1 MSANPETKQAPTTVN
16 KIGGKNMSQLDKVLN
31 AVNIFESRGEKV
43 VLVVSA
49 LEGVTNKLI
58 KAMDDLNGQDYSE
71 LDITTAFESTK
82 AVHAVTIEKF
92 FKGDHKI
99 EAYSAYDSAFE
110 ILKQALINHKQI
122 SKVLMPVV
130 HSFEIRDQ
138 VIGFGENMAR
148 KLLDIFLRQEG
159 KKTRL
164 LENVRCEET
173 EDAGGKISSR
183 KIEKGVHEAIRN
195 ALGGEETE
203 NVIRIFGG
211 HVAGT
216 PRGITIDEGRGY
228 SDVTGVDVAVVLR
241 EDGENVTAT
250 RFLKDVRGIYTANPK
265 NLNDKKNK
273 AVLHEDVSIK
283 VALEIAGAGSK
294 LINPRALSRARQHNL
309 DLQIRDISN
318 LDDDIGTNISTGSIL
333 THHAFKTIVSNMNM
347 DAITI
352 DVPEMADEP
361 GFIAAISDVFA
372 KHGISIDGIFP
383 EGTSITFSI
392 PLPEDESDRKVA
404 RKIIR
409 TVLDKLK
416 TIEVNEEQ
424 YMVDDIE
431 WDKSRASI
439 SVVGKEMHDRVG
451 MLANISGVFSAFGI
465 NITAVVHGSK
475 QTRINYLIDK
485 QDCKRAEQ
493 LLHSIFVD
501 NDPEIIAEFTKRRAE
516 QTEALTTT
524 FTS

>member
-1 MSANPETKQAPTTVN
+1 MNTTVN

-31 AVNIFESRGEKV
+31 AVNIFEGRGENI

-58 KAMDDLNGQDYSE
+58 YAMDDLNGHDYNE
-71 LDITTAFESTK
+71 ADITTAFESAK

-92 FKGDHKI
+92 FRDESKA
-99 EAYSAYDSAFE
+99 EAYQAYDSAFE
-110 ILKQALINHKQI
+110 ILKQALMHHKQI
-122 SKVLMPVV
+122 SKVLMPVIG
-130 HSFEIRDQ
+130 SYDIRDQ

-148 KLLDIFLRQEG
+148 KLLDVFLRQEG
-159 KKTRL
+159 KTTQL
-164 LENVRCEET
+164 LENVRCEKEEET
-173 EDAGGKISSR
+173 GGKISSR
-183 KIEKGVHEAIRN
+183 RVERSIHQAIRK
-195 ALGGEETE
+195 ALSKAAEG
-203 NVIRIFGG
+203 NSKKNNSIRIFGG
-211 HVAGT
+211 HIAGT

-241 EDGENVTAT
+241 EDGEDVVAT
-250 RFLKDVRGIYTANPK
+250 RFLKDVRGVYTANPK
-265 NLNDKKNK
+265 NLDPKKNK

-294 LINPRALSRARQHNL
+294 LINPRALSRARQRNL
-309 DLQIRDISN
+309 DLKIRDISN
-318 LDDDIGTNISTGSIL
+318 LEDDIGTNISTGNIL

-361 GFIAAISDVFA
+361 GFVAAISDVFA

-404 RKIIR
+404 RKTIR
-409 TVLDKLK
+409 TILEKLK
-416 TIEVNEEQ
+416 TIEVNEEL
-424 YMVDDIE
+424 YTVDDIE

-485 QDCKRAEQ
+485 QDCQRAER

-501 NDPEIIAEFTKRRAE
+501 NDPEIIAEFTRRRAE
-516 QTEALTTT
+516 QTEALTVT
-524 FTS
+524 FKS